1 MDIEKT
7 RYDVGA
13 VKPIWL
19 EQHARQEI
27 IVPPEARILKPISV
41 LHLMGS
47 ADGRDL
53 ETLVNAARVEA
64 IRGRSRFVLHMAGLD
79 EEAVSSA
86 AMMGIIAVG
95 LISEGNLTPSLDGYE
110 LTRLLRIRLDE
121 GAIFRTV
128 VAAAVPGPVETVL
141 RSLGIDELITI
152 WSTVSQ
158 AVSEAF
164 PDF

>member
-1 MDIEKT
+1 MDVEKT
-7 RYDVGA
+7 LYDVGA
-13 VKPIWL
+13 VKPTWL
-19 EQHARQEI
+19 EQYAQQEI
-27 IVPPEARILKPISV
+27 IVPPEARILQPISV
-41 LHLMGS
+41 LHLIGS

-53 ETLVNAARVEA
+53 EPLVNAARVEA
-64 IRGRSRFVLHMAGLD
+64 VRGRSRFVLHMAGLD
-79 EEAVSSA
+79 GAVSSA
-86 AMMGIIAVG
+86 AMMGIVAIG

-121 GAIFRTV
+121 RAIFRTV

-141 RSLGIDELITI
+141 HSLGIDELIAI
-152 WSTVSQ
+152 WPTVSQ